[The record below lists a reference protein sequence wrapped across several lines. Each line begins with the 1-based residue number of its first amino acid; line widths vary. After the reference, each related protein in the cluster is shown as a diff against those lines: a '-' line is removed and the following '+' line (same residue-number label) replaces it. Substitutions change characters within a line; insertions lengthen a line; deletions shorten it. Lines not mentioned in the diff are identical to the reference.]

1 MISPETLRR
10 YPFFAFMNHE
20 QLRETAMIA
29 EEVTVDRNE
38 VLFSI
43 GEHASALYL
52 LRNGS
57 VDLHFVVVDEHLP
70 QLRKDFL
77 IGTINPGDIFGISA
91 LVAPYVITANAVTTV
106 GSQLIRFD
114 ADALR
119 ELCDV
124 DRDLAFGLQ
133 KQIAKVTMERLHATR
148 ILLAA
153 ASIPTSA

>member
-29 EEVTVDRNE
+29 EELTVARDE
-38 VLFSI
+38 TLFST
-43 GEHASALYL
+43 GDHAGALYL
-52 LRNGS
+52 LQQGS
-57 VDLHFVVVDEHLP
+57 IDLHYVIIDENLP

-77 IGTINPGDIFGISA
+77 IGTLNPGDVVGISA
-91 LVAPYVITANAVTTV
+91 LVPPYVMTANATAGVDSV
-106 GSQLIRFD
+106 LLRFD

-124 DRDLAFGLQ
+124 DHALAFGLQ
-133 KQIAKVTMERLHATR
+133 KQISKVTMDRLHATR

-153 ASIPTSA
+153 ATTPANA